1 MILEAV
7 LCGDAEFD
15 SNGVQYH
22 NSPGGV
28 SRAGDNLV
36 VIQEATAGQVT

>member
-1 MILEAV
+1 MLHYGK
-7 LCGDAEFD
+7 LYC
-15 SNGVQYH
+15 VQYH

-36 VIQEATAGQVT
+36 VIQKATAGQVT